1 MDYSLTKKCLTETK
15 SMKKCVRV
23 KMAQNLKFIK
33 INLQIRR
40 KRMAMER
47 YAVVEAPA
55 AMKGKVT
62 YIDNIIVISSDNSEF
77 STVM

>member
-1 MDYSLTKKCLTETK
+1 MDYSLTKKCLNETR

-23 KMAQNLKFIK
+23 KMALNLTFTRT
-33 INLQIRR
+33 NLQIRH

-62 YIDNIIVISSDNSEF
+62 YIDNFIVISSDNSES